1 MSRALRIPE
10 ATVRE
15 TLARVLL
22 SLGFAPPRAE
32 HCARLFAEASMDGV
46 ASHGLARFPRFVG
59 QIRRGRVQPEVEPT
73 RVAAFGAWE
82 QWDGQLGPGN
92 LNAWQATER
101 AMALARVEGM
111 GAVTLRRTNH
121 WMRAGTYGW
130 QAAEAGFAL
139 IAWTNTEPN
148 MPPWGGRGKVLGN
161 NPLVIAVPRTGAPV
175 VLDFAMSQ
183 FSYGRMERAAR
194 RAQRLPLPGGYDEAG
209 ELTTDPGAILR
220 SGRPLPI
227 GYWKGAGLALVL
239 DLLAG
244 TLSGGRTT
252 RELGQQ
258 EEEYGVSQIFLAFD
272 VVKAQ
277 PREALDRVVGDALEA
292 LHRGD
297 PAAPDTPVRYPGERV
312 LATRAESRQLGV
324 PVDAEVWEEIQRL

>member
-1 MSRALRIPE
+1 
-10 ATVRE
+10 
-15 TLARVLL
+15 
-22 SLGFAPPRAE
+22 
-32 HCARLFAEASMDGV
+32 V
-46 ASHGLARFPRFVG
+46 AQV
-59 QIRRGRVQPEVEPT
+59 RRGRVRPEAEPT

-101 AMALARVEGM
+101 AMALARTQGI
-111 GAVTLRRTNH
+111 GTVTLRHTNH

-130 QAAEAGFAL
+130 QAVEAGFAL
-139 IAWTNTEPN
+139 VAWTNTEPN
-148 MPPWGGRGKVLGN
+148 MPPWGGREKVLGN

-194 RAQRLPLPGGYDEAG
+194 RGEPLPLPGGYDEAG
-209 ELTTDPGAILR
+209 QLTTDPAAILR

-227 GYWKGAGLALVL
+227 GYWKGAGLALML
-239 DLLAG
+239 DLLAA

-258 EEEYGVSQIFLAFD
+258 EEEYGVSQLFLAFD
-272 VVKAQ
+272 AAKGQ
-277 PREALDRVVGDALEA
+277 PRETLDRVVGDALEA
-292 LHRGD
+292 LHRGH
-297 PAAPDTPVRYPGERV
+297 PAVPDTPVRYPGERV
-312 LATRAESRQLGV
+312 LATRAESQQLGV
-324 PVDAEVWEEIQRL
+324 PVDAEVWEEIQRLTGC